1 MFNKIFETI
10 AEKQLH
16 ENAINRFS
24 RKLNYRHYEK
34 IGAIVKFPNGT
45 RGLDMVKVGASN
57 LKRSAIMLGVEY
69 PAAAIIGTVLGSKRS

>member
-34 IGAIVKFPNGT
+34 IGAIVKFPN
-45 RGLDMVKVGASN
+45 
-57 LKRSAIMLGVEY
+57 LKRSAIMLGVVY